1 MGTLSLSHIIETY
14 NYNDIAMDA
23 KDIAFDQ
30 YDAMLAATSGIMVG
44 LIDVFFVDIPKEGKL
59 TKIADK
65 TVDKIVIKAAKLAG
79 WEPKEGH
86 ETIASAIGFFE
97 GKFQVNYDHKSTKE
111 VDGVFPLWT
120 KNHHFKSLAHS
131 PDPIGLFFSILDQFT
146 NTATFISDGELI
158 RIDASDRKFRL
169 EGSNFISKL
178 FAGFANW
185 LGHLLSDVAGSSGS
199 RGNDGRGNGGR
210 GTGIPVPFMNLL
222 QFLNVGSFQT
232 GKYRNDF
239 ATVMVKVFQEGYDFR
254 HGLAMA
260 VPVLLN
266 ELIVRTFCVLRR
278 RFQYQLPWTDCLP
291 TMKDKTLRW
300 MLLISTGAMCVADG
314 AHAWKYSAD
323 AVKLFLRMNYVA
335 WMRFIYLV
343 IKEIA
348 IFIKPVIDAVWKH
361 VSQWIDD
368 TALSYGEKQ
377 IVAAFYER
385 IHAHQGQLNCE
396 LEVFFTEVKENHDY
410 KMGLIAQLDMS
421 HTSSQRATASV
432 ELARSYGVNESEIV
446 ETDEDLFNALFRE

>member
-30 YDAMLAATSGIMVG
+30 YDAMLAATSGIMAG

-59 TKIADK
+59 TKIADT
-65 TVDKIVIKAAKLAG
+65 TVDKIVIKAAKLLD
-79 WEPKEGH
+79 WPNKEKY

-97 GKFQVNYDHKSTKE
+97 DNFRVNYDHRSTTD
-111 VDGVFPLWT
+111 VGGAFPLGT
-120 KNHHFKSLAHS
+120 KNHHFKSLSHS

-146 NTATFISDGELI
+146 NTATFISDGKLI

-185 LGHLLSDVAGSSGS
+185 LGHLLSDVAGSSG
-199 RGNDGRGNGGR
+199 GRGKGGR
-210 GTGIPVPFMNLL
+210 GTGIPIPFMNLL
-222 QFLNVGSFQT
+222 QFLNVGSFQVE
-232 GKYRNDF
+232 KYRNDF
-239 ATVMVKVFQEGYDFR
+239 AKVMVKVFQEGYDFR

-266 ELIVRTFCVLRR
+266 ELIVRAFRVIRR
-278 RFQYQLPWTDCLP
+278 RFQYQLPWKDCLP

-300 MLLISTGAMCVADG
+300 MLLISVGAMCVADG
-314 AHAWKYSAD
+314 VHAWGYRGD
-323 AVKLFLRMNYVA
+323 AVKFFLRMNYVA

-377 IVAAFYER
+377 TVAAFYER
-385 IHAHQGQLNCE
+385 IHAHKDQLHCE
-396 LEVFFTEVKENHDY
+396 LELFFTELKENHDY
-410 KMGLIAQLDMS
+410 KIELIAQLDMS
-421 HTSSQRATASV
+421 HTSSQRVAASV

>member
-30 YDAMLAATSGIMVG
+30 YDAILAATSGIMAG

-59 TKIADK
+59 TKIADT
-65 TVDKIVIKAAKLAG
+65 TVDKIVMKAAKLLG
-79 WEPKEGH
+79 WPSEGEQ

-97 GKFQVNYDHKSTKE
+97 RKFRVNYDHKST
-111 VDGVFPLWT
+111 VDVKGAFPLGT
-120 KNHHFKSLAHS
+120 INHHFKSLGHS

-146 NTATFISDGELI
+146 NTATFISDGKLI
-158 RIDASDRKFRL
+158 RIDTSDREFRL
-169 EGSNFISKL
+169 VGSNFISKL

-185 LGHLLSDVAGSSGS
+185 LGHLLSDVAGSTGS
-199 RGNDGRGNGGR
+199 RGKAGR
-210 GTGIPVPFMNLL
+210 GTGIPIPFMNLF
-222 QFLNVGSFQT
+222 QFLNVGSFQV
-232 GKYRNDF
+232 GEHRNDF
-239 ATVMVKVFQEGYDFR
+239 AKVMVKVFQKGYDFR

-266 ELIVRTFCVLRR
+266 ELIVRALYAIRR
-278 RFQYQLPWTDCLP
+278 HFQYQLPWKDCLP
-291 TMKDKTLRW
+291 SMKDKTLRW
-300 MLLISTGAMCVADG
+300 MLLISTGAMCAADG
-314 AHAWKYSAD
+314 AHAWGCRGD
-323 AVKLFLRMNYVA
+323 AVKFFLRMNYVA

-377 IVAAFYER
+377 TVAAFYER
-385 IHAHQGQLNCE
+385 IHTHKGQLHCE
-396 LEVFFTEVKENHDY
+396 LELFFTVFKESHDY
-410 KMGLIAQLDMS
+410 KIELITQLDMS
-421 HTSSQRATASV
+421 HTSSQRAATSV
-432 ELARSYGVNESEIV
+432 ELARAYGVNESEIV
-446 ETDEDLFNALFRE
+446 ETDEDLFNALFKE